1 MIRASFCCNDE
12 RGNHTA
18 YVSAI
23 DFGDHELSIA
33 GPDKTMR
40 LVMFGVKIGRRKYE
54 TSGMWAS
61 GVGNVF
67 WDQTAMPIDA
77 ARLLVSDLL
86 ASGWQ
91 VEQWTEG
98 GPFADLLTTAS
109 PASGEGG

>member
-1 MIRASFCCNDE
+1 MIRVAFCCNDD
-12 RGNHTA
+12 RGHFTE
-18 YVSAI
+18 YVNAI
-23 DFGDHELSIA
+23 DFGDHDLSIA

-54 TSGMWAS
+54 TSGMWTS
-61 GVGNVF
+61 GAGNIF
-67 WDQTAMPIDA
+67 WDATAMPLDA

-98 GPFADLLTTAS
+98 GPFADLLTPTAREV
-109 PASGEGG
+109 GR